1 MTSDPRP
8 RVVRATV
15 VAGGLTTEY
24 LCAGSGRPL
33 LLLAKESLRRDLIE
47 AAPAGCR
54 VLAPLWD
61 DAFYATNPDGLIV
74 LLDGLGLW
82 DVHVVADSEFRSLA
96 SACARSSPDRFVGV
110 LIVDPGTIDLTGA
123 LATLAR

>member
-1 MTSDPRP
+1 MTFQPRP

-24 LCAGSGRPL
+24 ICAGSGRPL
-33 LLLAKESLRRDLIE
+33 LVLAMESLRRDLIE

-54 VLAPLWD
+54 VLAPIWD
-61 DAFYATNPDGLIV
+61 DAVHATDPDGLIE

-82 DVHVVADSEFRSLA
+82 NVHVIADSEFASLA
-96 SACARSSPDRFVGV
+96 FACAQSHPDRFVGV
-110 LIVDPGTIDLTGA
+110 LVVDPATIDLTGA
-123 LATLAR
+123 IASLAR